1 MKYDISSSD
10 LFTVIQ
16 VQEAR
21 FDAKLATSFRQTIEE
36 VQADI
41 KPNLLLDISQ
51 VTFMDSSGL
60 GAVMAVYKMLRDKQI
75 AVVGAKKPV
84 RELFKLTRM
93 DRLIKTYDTVED
105 AVATSA

>member
-1 MKYDISSSD
+1 MKYDISSSE

-36 VQADI
+36 VQSEL
-41 KPNLLLDISQ
+41 KPNILLDISQ

-60 GAVMAVYKMLRDKQI
+60 GAVMAVYKLLRDKQI
-75 AVVGAKKPV
+75 AVVGAKQPV

-105 AVATSA
+105 AMTTSA

>member
-1 MKYDISSSD
+1 MKYDISDND

-16 VQEAR
+16 VQESR
-21 FDAKLATSFRQTIEE
+21 FDAKLATSFRSTIEE
-36 VQADI
+36 IQADI
-41 KPNLLLDISQ
+41 KPNLLLDISE

-60 GAVMAVYKMLRDKQI
+60 GAIMAVYKMLRDKQI

-105 AVATSA
+105 AVATSV

>member
-1 MKYDISSSD
+1 MKYDISSSE

-36 VQADI
+36 VKSEL
-41 KPNLLLDISQ
+41 KPNILLDISQ

-60 GAVMAVYKMLRDKQI
+60 GAVMAVYKLLRDKQI
-75 AVVGAKKPV
+75 AVVGAKQPV

-105 AVATSA
+105 AMTTSV